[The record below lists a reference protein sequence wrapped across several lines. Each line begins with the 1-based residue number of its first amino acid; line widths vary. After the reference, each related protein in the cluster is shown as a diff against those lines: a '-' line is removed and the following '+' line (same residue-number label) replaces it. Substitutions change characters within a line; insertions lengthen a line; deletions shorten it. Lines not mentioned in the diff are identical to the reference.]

1 MESAD
6 FLVEHALELLTLA
19 GPASGPRVGAA
30 CRDLGLIRDGA
41 IAASEGEIV
50 AVGTTDE
57 VRDLVRPTRGA
68 TVIDAAGRV
77 AMPGFVD
84 AHTHLVFAGPRV
96 DEFEMRLR
104 GAGYLEIAAAGG
116 GIVRSV
122 AATRAADEDA
132 LTLLGRARLDHM
144 LRTGTTTAEAKSGYG
159 LTRED
164 ELKQLRVVHRLSAHH
179 DVDLVPTVLAA
190 HAVPPEFAGDPDGY
204 VDVIIRDILPAV
216 ADEDLAEFCDA
227 FCDVGAFT
235 IEQGRAVLEA
245 GSVLGLVP
253 KLHADEFAD
262 TGGARLAADVGAISA
277 DHLLHA
283 SDAGLTAM
291 AAAGTIAVLLPGT
304 AYFLRLPFAPA
315 RHMIDLGVPVALA
328 SDYNPGSSPMW
339 SMPAVI
345 SLGCVGMGLLPAE
358 AITAATINAAW
369 AVGMSE
375 EVGSLEPGK
384 AADVVILDVADHR
397 EIAMTLGG
405 SIVRQVVK
413 RGRIVAGTPADTA

>member
-6 FLVEHALELLTLA
+6 LLVEHAAELLTLA
-19 GPASGPRVGAA
+19 GSADGPRLGAA
-30 CRDLGLIRDGA
+30 LCDVAVIRDGA
-41 IAASEGEIV
+41 VATADGEIV
-50 AVGTTDE
+50 AVGSTDQ
-57 VRDLVRPTRGA
+57 VRDTVRLSRAA
-68 TVIDAAGRV
+68 TVIDATGRV
-77 AMPGFVD
+77 VLPGFVD

-104 GAGYLEIAAAGG
+104 GASYLEIAAAGG
-116 GIVRSV
+116 GILRSV
-122 AATRAADEDA
+122 SATRQADEE
-132 LTLLGRARLDHM
+132 LLLQLGRARLDHL

-159 LTRED
+159 LTRDD
-164 ELKQLRVVHRLSAHH
+164 EVKQLRVIHRLSAQH
-179 DVDLVPTVLAA
+179 DVDVVPTVLAA

-204 VDVIIRDILPAV
+204 IDIVIRDILPAV
-216 ADEDLAEFCDA
+216 ADEDLAEFCDV

-245 GSVLGLVP
+245 GNALGLVP
-253 KLHADEFAD
+253 KLHADEFTD
-262 TGGARLAADVGAISA
+262 TGGARLAAEVGAISA

-283 SDAGLTAM
+283 SDAGLAAM

-304 AYFLRLPFAPA
+304 AYFLGLPFAPA
-315 RHMIDLGVPVALA
+315 RRMVELGVPVAIA

-345 SLGCVGMGLLPAE
+345 SLACVCMRLMPAE
-358 AITAATINAAW
+358 AIVAATINAAW
-369 AVGMSE
+369 AIGMAE

-384 AADVVILDVADHR
+384 AADLVILDVADHR

-405 SIVRQVVK
+405 SIVRQVIK
-413 RGRIVAGTPADTA
+413 RGRIVVDAT

>member
-6 FLVEHALELLTLA
+6 LLLEHAAELLTLA
-19 GPASGPRVGAA
+19 GPADGPRRGAA
-30 CRDLGLIRDGA
+30 LRDVGVIRDGA
-41 IAASEGEIV
+41 VAVADGEIV
-50 AVGTTDE
+50 AVGPTDQ
-57 VRDLVRPTRGA
+57 VRDAVRLSRAA
-68 TVIDAAGRV
+68 TVIDATGRV
-77 AMPGFVD
+77 VLPGFVD

-104 GAGYLEIAAAGG
+104 GASYLEIAAAGG
-116 GIVRSV
+116 GILRSV
-122 AATRAADEDA
+122 AATRDADEES
-132 LTLLGRARLDHM
+132 LYRLGRVRLDHL

-159 LTRED
+159 LTRDD
-164 ELKQLRVVHRLSAHH
+164 ELKQLRVIHRLSAQH
-179 DVDLVPTVLAA
+179 DIDLIATVLAA

-204 VDVIIRDILPAV
+204 IDTVIRDILPAV
-216 ADEDLAEFCDA
+216 VDEDLAEFCDA

-245 GSVLGLVP
+245 GSELGLVP

-262 TGGARLAADVGAISA
+262 TGGARLAAEVGAISA

-283 SDAGLTAM
+283 SDTGLAAM
-291 AAAGTIAVLLPGT
+291 AAAGTMAVLLPGT
-304 AYFLRLPFAPA
+304 AYFLGLPFAQA
-315 RHMIDLGVPVALA
+315 RRMVELGVPVALA

-345 SLGCVGMGLLPAE
+345 SLACVGMRLVPAE
-358 AITAATINAAW
+358 AIAAATINAAW
-369 AVGMSE
+369 AIGMAE

-384 AADVVILDVADHR
+384 AADLVVFDVADHR

-405 SIVRQVVK
+405 SIVWQVIK
-413 RGRIVAGTPADTA
+413 RGRIVAGIT

>member
-6 FLVEHALELLTLA
+6 LLLEHAAELLTLA
-19 GPASGPRVGAA
+19 GPADGPRLGAA
-30 CRDLGLIRDGA
+30 LRDVGMIRDGA
-41 IAASEGEIV
+41 VAVADGEIV
-50 AVGTTDE
+50 AVGPTDQ
-57 VRDLVRPTRGA
+57 VRDAVRLSRAA
-68 TVIDAAGRV
+68 TVIDATGRV
-77 AMPGFVD
+77 VLPGFVD

-104 GAGYLEIAAAGG
+104 GASYLEIAAAGG
-116 GIVRSV
+116 GILRSV
-122 AATRAADEDA
+122 AATREADEES
-132 LTLLGRARLDHM
+132 LYRLGRARLDHL

-159 LTRED
+159 LTRDD
-164 ELKQLRVVHRLSAHH
+164 ELKQLRVIHRLSAHH
-179 DVDLVPTVLAA
+179 DIDLVATVLAA

-204 VDVIIRDILPAV
+204 IDTVIRDILPAV
-216 ADEDLAEFCDA
+216 VDEDLAEFCDA

-245 GSVLGLVP
+245 GSELGLVP

-262 TGGARLAADVGAISA
+262 TGGARLAAEVGAISA

-283 SDAGLTAM
+283 SDTGLAAM

-304 AYFLRLPFAPA
+304 AYFLGLPFAQA
-315 RHMIDLGVPVALA
+315 RRMVELGVPVALA

-345 SLGCVGMGLLPAE
+345 SLACVGMRLVPAE
-358 AITAATINAAW
+358 AIAAATINAAW
-369 AVGMSE
+369 AIGMAE

-384 AADVVILDVADHR
+384 AADLVVFDVADHR

-405 SIVRQVVK
+405 SIVRQVIK
-413 RGRIVAGTPADTA
+413 RGRIVAGIT

>member
-6 FLVEHALELLTLA
+6 LLLEHAAELLTLA
-19 GPASGPRVGAA
+19 GPADGPRRGAA
-30 CRDLGLIRDGA
+30 LRDVGVIRDGA
-41 IAASEGEIV
+41 VAVADGEIV
-50 AVGTTDE
+50 AVGPTDQ
-57 VRDLVRPTRGA
+57 VRDAVRLSRAA
-68 TVIDAAGRV
+68 TVIDATGRV
-77 AMPGFVD
+77 VLPGFVD

-104 GAGYLEIAAAGG
+104 GASYLEIAAAGG
-116 GIVRSV
+116 GILRSV
-122 AATRAADEDA
+122 AATREADEES
-132 LTLLGRARLDHM
+132 LYRLGRARLDHL

-159 LTRED
+159 LTRDD
-164 ELKQLRVVHRLSAHH
+164 ELKQLRVIHRLSAQHEI
-179 DVDLVPTVLAA
+179 DLVATVLAA

-204 VDVIIRDILPAV
+204 IDTVIRDILPAV
-216 ADEDLAEFCDA
+216 VDEDLAEFCDA

-245 GSVLGLVP
+245 GSELGLVP

-262 TGGARLAADVGAISA
+262 TGGARLAAEVGAISA

-283 SDAGLTAM
+283 SDTGLAAM
-291 AAAGTIAVLLPGT
+291 AAAGTMAVLLPGT
-304 AYFLRLPFAPA
+304 AYFLGLPFAQA
-315 RHMIDLGVPVALA
+315 RRMVELGVPVALA

-345 SLGCVGMGLLPAE
+345 SLACVGMRLVPAE
-358 AITAATINAAW
+358 AIAAATINAAW
-369 AVGMSE
+369 AIGMAE

-384 AADVVILDVADHR
+384 AADLVVLDVADHR

-405 SIVRQVVK
+405 SIVWQVIK
-413 RGRIVAGTPADTA
+413 RGRIVAGIT

>member
-6 FLVEHALELLTLA
+6 LLLEHAAELLTLA
-19 GPASGPRVGAA
+19 GPADGPRRGAA
-30 CRDLGLIRDGA
+30 LRDVGMIRDGA
-41 IAASEGEIV
+41 VAAADGEIV
-50 AVGTTDE
+50 AVGPTDQ
-57 VRDLVRPTRGA
+57 VRDAVRLSRAA
-68 TVIDAAGRV
+68 TVIDATGRV
-77 AMPGFVD
+77 VLPGFVD

-104 GAGYLEIAAAGG
+104 GASYLEIAAAGG
-116 GIVRSV
+116 GILRSV
-122 AATRAADEDA
+122 AATREADEES
-132 LTLLGRARLDHM
+132 LYRLGRVRLDHL

-159 LTRED
+159 LRRDD
-164 ELKQLRVVHRLSAHH
+164 ELKQLRVIHRLSAQH
-179 DVDLVPTVLAA
+179 DIDLVPTVLAA

-204 VDVIIRDILPAV
+204 IDTVVRDILPAV
-216 ADEDLAEFCDA
+216 VDEDLAEFCDA

-245 GSVLGLVP
+245 GSELGLVP

-262 TGGARLAADVGAISA
+262 TGGAGLAAEVGAISA

-283 SDAGLTAM
+283 SDTGLAAM
-291 AAAGTIAVLLPGT
+291 AGAGTMAVLLPGT
-304 AYFLRLPFAPA
+304 AYFLGLPFAPA
-315 RHMIDLGVPVALA
+315 RRIVELGVPVALA

-345 SLGCVGMGLLPAE
+345 SLACVSMRLVPAE
-358 AITAATINAAW
+358 AIAAATINAAW
-369 AVGMSE
+369 AIGMAE

-384 AADVVILDVADHR
+384 AADLVVLDVADHR

-405 SIVRQVVK
+405 SIVRQVIK
-413 RGRIVAGTPADTA
+413 RGRIVAGIT

>member
-6 FLVEHALELLTLA
+6 LLVEHAAELLTLA
-19 GPASGPRVGAA
+19 GSADGPRLGAA
-30 CRDLGLIRDGA
+30 LCDVAVIRDGA
-41 IAASEGEIV
+41 VATADGEIV
-50 AVGTTDE
+50 AVGSTDQ
-57 VRDLVRPTRGA
+57 VRDTVRLSRAA
-68 TVIDAAGRV
+68 TVIDATGRV
-77 AMPGFVD
+77 VLPGFVD

-104 GAGYLEIAAAGG
+104 GASYLEIAAAGG
-116 GIVRSV
+116 GILRSV
-122 AATRAADEDA
+122 SATRQADEE
-132 LTLLGRARLDHM
+132 LLLQLGRARLDHL

-159 LTRED
+159 LTRDD
-164 ELKQLRVVHRLSAHH
+164 EVKQLRVIHRLSAQH
-179 DVDLVPTVLAA
+179 DVDVVPTVLAA

-204 VDVIIRDILPAV
+204 IDIVIRDILPAV
-216 ADEDLAEFCDA
+216 ADEDLAEFCDV

-245 GSVLGLVP
+245 GNALGLVP
-253 KLHADEFAD
+253 KLHADEFTD
-262 TGGARLAADVGAISA
+262 TGGARLAAEVGAISA

-283 SDAGLTAM
+283 SDTGLAAM

-304 AYFLRLPFAPA
+304 AYFLGLPFAPA
-315 RHMIDLGVPVALA
+315 RRMVELGVPVAIA

-345 SLGCVGMGLLPAE
+345 SLACVCMRLMPAE
-358 AITAATINAAW
+358 AIVAATINAAW
-369 AVGMSE
+369 AIGMAE

-384 AADVVILDVADHR
+384 AADLVILDVADHR

-405 SIVRQVVK
+405 SIVRQVIK
-413 RGRIVAGTPADTA
+413 RGRIVVDAT